1 MKDRL
6 NNYIKEL
13 ENTSDNVQGTIVLM
27 FMIILLISIFLYGNI
42 ISNHEKTDY
51 IIQQTMEIKELNK
64 QVASLKA
71 EKKES
76 KETIIAKQ
84 DWIVEIQTKNNEL
97 KGKLNERNFE
107 NEWQNELLIKL
118 SNLGVIKQSYYI
130 RNEILYW
137 SKLAVE
143 KGVREKVISLEEAS
157 YQALWIYAE
166 SVENGVHPYL
176 QMAVG
181 VVENKLYHTTKR
193 NKADAV
199 GMFQLTPI
207 VEGMYQ
213 VDGLIFE
220 ENLKGSSKFIRDL
233 NKQYD
238 DLDGALGHYNGG
250 SRPYYKI
257 ENYKETGEYVAKV
270 KHIYNSMMKKY
281 N

>member
-1 MKDRL
+1 MLDRL

-13 ENTSDNVQGTIVLM
+13 ENTSDNVRGTIVLM

-64 QVASLKA
+64 QVARLKIKY
-71 EKKES
+71 ENLE
-76 KETIIAKQ
+76 EGINAKQ
-84 DWIVEIQTKNNEL
+84 DWINEIRTKNNEL
-97 KGKLNERNFE
+97 KDKLNERKFD

-143 KGVREKVISLEEAS
+143 KGVRKEVISLEEAS

-193 NKADAV
+193 NKANAV

-207 VEGMYQ
+207 IEGMYGM
-213 VDGLIFE
+213 DGLIFE

-238 DLDGALGHYNGG
+238 NLDGALGHYNGG
-250 SRPYYKI
+250 SRPYYAI
-257 ENYKETGEYVAKV
+257 ENYKETGDYVEKV
-270 KHIYNSMMKKY
+270 TNIYNSMMEKY